1 MYSSFS
7 YCTHSSVYQIFWP
20 SDRVVDCNILILFRH
35 STPDIQNYAYIRLSE
50 AVPMR
55 PFFRVKNGGR
65 WRMNHTRGRN
75 LRGKCIVYLF
85 DLTD

>member
-1 MYSSFS
+1 MTCGGIGKGVSNESLH
-7 YCTHSSVYQIFWP
+7 TVP
-20 SDRVVDCNILILFRH
+20 
-35 STPDIQNYAYIRLSE
+35 RLSE

-75 LRGKCIVYLF
+75 LGGKCLVCIF
-85 DLTD
+85 NLTD